1 MSNLFNE
8 DIPQIDPNKDY
19 HSELVGEGKK
29 YRDEKALA
37 LGKVHADAT
46 IAELK
51 RKLEEAQSELNT
63 TKRLE
68 ELLTMAS
75 QTRKEF
81 DPPNHVNPDTNR
93 EGPVNDLTAEKIE
106 SLISQKL
113 TGYEANRVANENVRA
128 VKAALTEKY
137 GSGYEDVLRKAAEN
151 AGESV
156 EWIAEQAKRNPK
168 LVVSLVEAHAPKKE
182 VFNAPPATRLNPS
195 LAPPSDVRNWSY
207 YQKIKE
213 RDPKYYES
221 EAVQIQMHKDADRLR
236 EGFFN

>member
-37 LGKVHADAT
+37 LSKVHADAT
-46 IAELK
+46 IADLK
-51 RKLEEAQSELNT
+51 RKLDEAQTELNT

-75 QTRKEF
+75 KTQTESN
-81 DPPNHVNPDTNR
+81 PPNPVNHDTNR
-93 EGPVNDLTAEKIE
+93 EEPVNDLTAEKIE
-106 SLISQKL
+106 SLISDRL
-113 TGYEANRVANENVRA
+113 SAHEATRTANENVRA
-128 VKAALTEKY
+128 VKAALIDKF
-137 GSGYEDVLRKAAEN
+137 GNGYEDVLQKVAESV
-151 AGESV
+151 GESTQ
-156 EWIAEQAKRNPK
+156 WIAEQAKKNPK
-168 LVVSLVEAHAPKKE
+168 LVLSLVEANAPKKE
-182 VFNAPPATRLNPS
+182 VFNTPPATRLNPD

-207 YQKIKE
+207 YQKIKG

-221 EAVQIQMHKDADRLR
+221 EAVQIQMHKDALRLGA
-236 EGFFN
+236 GFFN